1 MEREAGAT
9 WKELNIASQQILDDY
24 AGITYVRSESMMKA
38 GLTYLEQL
46 NEAARK
52 SVKCN
57 NAHELMRALEA
68 FDLLEISKLVI
79 LSAMERKESRGMHKR
94 SDYTFTNPLLNGK
107 IVTIKQVDG
116 KPVTAMR
123 DNY

>member
-1 MEREAGAT
+1 
-9 WKELNIASQQILDDY
+9 
-24 AGITYVRSESMMKA
+24 
-38 GLTYLEQL
+38 
-46 NEAARK
+46 
-52 SVKCN
+52 
-57 NAHELMRALEA
+57 
-68 FDLLEISKLVI
+68 
-79 LSAMERKESRGMHKR
+79 MHKR

>member
-46 NEAARK
+46 EAAAKK
-52 SVKCN
+52 SVKCS
-57 NAHELMRALEA
+57 NAHELMRALES

-79 LSAMERKESRGMHKR
+79 LSALERKESRGMHRR

-107 IVTIKQVDG
+107 IVTIHQENG
-116 KPVTAMR
+116 QPVTGMR